1 MTLMNFQPDPN
12 FQPPIDMPI
21 EIFLPAY
28 AEDSVVQAILDGSGG
43 PANAEMTEPGLRF
56 IRHLL
61 SNSRPARHGFM
72 PNFKDMDSI
81 RSMARE
87 FIRLCGGPSLAM
99 QKMLAITAC
108 QRY

>member
-1 MTLMNFQPDPN
+1 
-12 FQPPIDMPI
+12 MPI
-21 EIFLPAY
+21 EIFLPTY
-28 AEDSVVQAILDGSGG
+28 AEDSVVQTIVDGSGG
-43 PANAEMTEPGLRF
+43 PTNAEITEPGLRF

-61 SNSRPARHGFM
+61 SNSRPARHGFI

-81 RSMARE
+81 RFIARE

-99 QKMLAITAC
+99 QKMLTITAC